1 MSEKQYLLETSSS
14 PLKPS
19 LAYRIVET
27 VFLSL
32 TSIVLIVVF
41 ITSVLQN
48 FPEAGGFANGTG
60 AVSDMFYTQVTP
72 AGWTFSVWG
81 LIYFSQALW
90 IIYAWSFVFRPSTP
104 RSISF
109 VTYIFYTIVNL
120 CNIIWIYVWGNEYP
134 QASFGVTVVFA
145 IALYSTITVQCIY
158 LYKQTPALMSEKKF
172 KVDLYLT
179 RIIVL
184 NSIALYASWVSVATQ
199 LNFVVLLQYYTS
211 ADATTA
217 ATVGL
222 SILLVEIIVYF
233 ILENTILDRF
243 ARFVFVVYP
252 LFIWAFSGALSAHW
266 GVESDN
272 RNPIFT
278 LVLLLLCIV
287 LFVVRIILWIVFAFL
302 RPLAVPKSAVHV

>member
-1 MSEKQYLLETSSS
+1 MSEKTS

-19 LAYRIVET
+19 LAYRVVET

-32 TSIVLIVVF
+32 TTIVLIVTF
-41 ITSVLQN
+41 IANIIPS
-48 FPEAGGFANGTG
+48 FPEDAGFANGTG
-60 AVSDMFYTQVTP
+60 AVSDNFYTQVNP
-72 AGWTFSVWG
+72 AAWTFAVWG
-81 LIYFSQALW
+81 VIYLAQALW
-90 IIYAWSFVFRPSTP
+90 ILYAWSFVFRPSTP

-109 VTYIFYTIVNL
+109 VTYIFYMIANL
-120 CNIIWIYVWGNEYP
+120 CSMIWIYVFSNGYA
-134 QASFGVTVVFA
+134 QFSFGVIVVLA

-199 LNFVVLLQYYTS
+199 LNFVTLLQVYTS
-211 ADATTA
+211 VDATTA
-217 ATVGL
+217 ATIGL
-222 SILLVEIIVYF
+222 SILLVEIVVYF

-252 LFIWAFSGALSAHW
+252 LAIWAFTGVLSAHW
-266 GVESDN
+266 GVEPDN

-278 LVLLLLCIV
+278 LVLLVLCIV
-287 LFVVRIILWIVFAFL
+287 LFVIRIILWIVFAFL
-302 RPLAVPKSAVHV
+302 RPLAVPAGPKSDLRV

>member
-1 MSEKQYLLETSSS
+1 MSEKTS

-19 LAYRIVET
+19 LAYRVVET

-32 TSIVLIVVF
+32 TTIVFIVVV
-41 ITSVLQN
+41 ITNSLANLQDV
-48 FPEAGGFANGTG
+48 EGFANGTTV
-60 AVSDMFYTQVTP
+60 VSNIFYTQITP

-81 LIYFSQALW
+81 LIYFCQVLW

-109 VTYIFYTIVNL
+109 VTIIFYTIANL
-120 CNIIWIYVWGNEYP
+120 TNIIWIYVWGNEYP
-134 QASFGVTVVFA
+134 QASFGVIVVFA

-199 LNFVVLLQYYTS
+199 INFVILLQYYTS

-266 GVESDN
+266 RVEPDD